1 MTAVSSGPDP
11 AATGRRP
18 TSLGSGILWIAILAL
33 ASFGCSAA
41 PPPPPPEPIDATGV
55 ADNVRLRTIPQ
66 EPVRILFDWSLN
78 ESGSRTSGRGVV
90 RMEPPYKARLDLF
103 TGNGETVLRAALV
116 DDVLRLPPGVES
128 QEIVPPPALLW
139 ASLGV
144 FRPGNLAFLNGGE
157 SVGDDQI
164 RLSYGYNGG
173 EEVRYHLTG
182 DEVGEV
188 ELLRG
193 GNAAEVVAIE
203 ASTEHPFPQETVYR
217 NLGEF
222 RELTLTLDVYEHVD
236 VYPPDIWLES
246 SRR

>member
-1 MTAVSSGPDP
+1 MTAVSSGRDQ
-11 AATGRRP
+11 AATARRP
-18 TSLGSGILWIAILAL
+18 ASSGSGALWGAILAL
-33 ASFGCSAA
+33 AAFGCSGA
-41 PPPPPPEPIDATGV
+41 PPPPPPEPIDAVGV
-55 ADNVRLRTIPQ
+55 ADNVRLRTVLQ

-144 FRPGNLAFLNGGE
+144 FRPGTLGYLNGGE
-157 SVGDDQI
+157 SEGDDQI
-164 RLSYGYNGG
+164 RLSYGYDGG
-173 EEVRYHLTG
+173 EEVRYHLTD
-182 DEVGEV
+182 DEVTEV
-188 ELLRG
+188 ELLRR
-193 GNAAEVVAIE
+193 GNVAEVVAIE
-203 ASTEHPFPQETVYR
+203 ASSEHPFPHETVYR

-236 VYPPDIWLES
+236 VYPPDIWLDA
-246 SRR
+246 R